1 MNEETTMPREAE
13 ARVGEALRALPQ
25 MPAPPAL
32 AKRLDAVVGETAREA
47 GGATPAHTGRWLAL
61 AASAAFAV
69 WVALPRLA
77 PEQAVAVDPVAMSA
91 GSGEVAGGR
100 RADVRDIDALMAE
113 SRFLESVLNAVPRR
127 GRVQRVG
134 TASTITALEDRVA
147 FIDAQLSA
155 PELAADLGGREAL
168 WRERVG
174 LMNTLVSL
182 QAPPTR
188 MVAL

>member
-1 MNEETTMPREAE
+1 MNDKTTTTREAE
-13 ARVGEALRALPQ
+13 APVSEALRALPQ
-25 MPAPPAL
+25 VAPPPGLTKRIGAL
-32 AKRLDAVVGETAREA
+32 VDETASKP
-47 GGATPAHTGRWLAL
+47 GGGSAPHTGRWFAL

-77 PEQAVAVDPVAMSA
+77 PEPAVTADPAALSA
-91 GSGEVAGGR
+91 EAG
-100 RADVRDIDALMAE
+100 AIEPDAANIDALMAE
-113 SRFLESVLNAVPRR
+113 SQFLESVLNAVPRR

-155 PELAADLGGREAL
+155 PELAADVSGREVL

-182 QAPPTR
+182 QAPPAR